1 MNVYLR
7 KLFPHDLTHEVSI
20 TENIINDFFKGKRD
34 GITFFKEGD
43 SNRLEYPIRFYKAK
57 DSRFSNNLKH
67 MYQDEDICEGDILI
81 IREIGDDMY
90 SLSFAHS
97 ETPMHNRI
105 KDFFSGTQR
114 HLIIDESFIY

>member
-20 TENIINDFFKGKRD
+20 TENVINDFFQGKRE
-34 GITFFKEGD
+34 GLVFYKEGD
-43 SNRLEYPIRFYKAK
+43 SNRIEYPIRFYKAK

-67 MYQDEDICEGDILI
+67 MYINEDVNEGDILI
-81 IREIGDDMY
+81 IRDIGNDMY
-90 SLSFAHS
+90 SLSIAKS
-97 ETPMHNRI
+97 GTQMHCKI
-105 KDFFSGTQR
+105 KDFFSGKQR

>member
-20 TENIINDFFKGKRD
+20 TENIINDFFKGKRE
-34 GITFFKEGD
+34 GLSFFKEGD
-43 SNRLEYPIRFYKAK
+43 TNRLEYPIRFYKSK

-67 MYQDEDICEGDILI
+67 MYQSEDVCEGDILI
-81 IREIGDDMY
+81 IREIGDNMY
-90 SLSFAHS
+90 SLSFAHFG
-97 ETPMHNRI
+97 TPMHNRI
-105 KDFFSGTQR
+105 KDFFSGKQR

>member
-20 TENIINDFFKGKRD
+20 TENIIADFFKGKKE
-34 GITFFKEGD
+34 GLTFYKEGD
-43 SNRLEYPIRFYKAK
+43 SNRLSYPIRFYKAK

-67 MYQDEDICEGDILI
+67 MYMDEEVHEGDILI
-81 IREIGDDMY
+81 IREIGDDLFT
-90 SLSFAHS
+90 LSVAVS
-97 ETPMHNRI
+97 GTQLHNQI
-105 KDFFSGTQR
+105 KGFFSGKQR

>member
-20 TENIINDFFKGKRD
+20 RENIIVDFFKGKKE
-34 GITFFKEGD
+34 GITFYKEGD
-43 SNRLEYPIRFYKAK
+43 ANRLEYPIKFFKSK
-57 DSRFSNNLKH
+57 DSRFSNNIKH
-67 MYQDEDICEGDILI
+67 MYMDDDVHEGDILI

-90 SLSFAHS
+90 SLSIAK
-97 ETPMHNRI
+97 TGTQMHDKI
-105 KDFFSGTQR
+105 KDFFDYKER

>member
-20 TENIINDFFKGKRD
+20 TENVINDFFQGKRE
-34 GITFFKEGD
+34 GLVFYREGD
-43 SNRLEYPIRFYKAK
+43 SNRIEYPIRFYKAK

-67 MYQDEDICEGDILI
+67 MYIHEEINAGDILI
-81 IREIGDDMY
+81 IRDIGNDKY
-90 SLSFAHS
+90 SLSVAKSGTQMHS
-97 ETPMHNRI
+97 KI
-105 KDFFSGTQR
+105 KDLFSGKQR

>member
-20 TENIINDFFKGKRD
+20 TENIITDFFKGKKE
-34 GITFFKEGD
+34 GLIFYKEGD

-67 MYQDEDICEGDILI
+67 MYLDENIHEGDILI
-81 IREIGDDMY
+81 IREIGEDMY
-90 SLSFAHS
+90 SLSIALS
-97 ETPMHNRI
+97 GTQMHDKI
-105 KDFFSGTQR
+105 KDFFSGKQR

>member
-20 TENIINDFFKGKRD
+20 TENVINDFFQGKRE
-34 GITFFKEGD
+34 GLVFYKEGD
-43 SNRLEYPIRFYKAK
+43 SNRIEYPIRFYKAK

-67 MYQDEDICEGDILI
+67 MYIHEEINAGDILI
-81 IREIGDDMY
+81 IRDIGNDKY
-90 SLSFAHS
+90 SLSVAKSGTQMHS
-97 ETPMHNRI
+97 KI
-105 KDFFSGTQR
+105 KDLFSGKQR

>member
-20 TENIINDFFKGKRD
+20 TENVINDFFQGKRE
-34 GITFFKEGD
+34 GLVFYKEGD
-43 SNRLEYPIRFYKAK
+43 SNRIEYPIRFYKAK

-67 MYQDEDICEGDILI
+67 MYVNENINEGDILI
-81 IREIGDDMY
+81 IRDIGNDMY
-90 SLSFAHS
+90 SLSVAKS
-97 ETPMHNRI
+97 GTQMHCKI
-105 KDFFSGTQR
+105 KDLFSGKQR

>member
-20 TENIINDFFKGKRD
+20 TENVINDFFQGKRE
-34 GITFFKEGD
+34 GLVFYKEGD
-43 SNRLEYPIRFYKAK
+43 SNRIEYSIRFYKAK

-67 MYQDEDICEGDILI
+67 MYINEDVNEGDILI
-81 IREIGDDMY
+81 IRDIGNDMY
-90 SLSFAHS
+90 SLSIAKS
-97 ETPMHNRI
+97 GTQMHCKI
-105 KDFFSGTQR
+105 KDFFSGKQR